1 MSAQSM
7 SALVIVTLPDK
18 LWQ

>member
-7 SALVIVTLPDK
+7 SALVIVTLPHK